1 MGTFLDKL
9 LELDKAA
16 TPAPWGVGQ
25 DAIYHSNGLHDEA
38 DGYAERWLASPM
50 ADGDENPRSETWDE
64 DTALIVALRNAA
76 ARIAAV
82 VEAADAILRRNT
94 CAVIDPSKCVDPAE
108 WIGVCVKEFDALS
121 AALTALDTEP

>member
-76 ARIAAV
+76 ARLAVV
-82 VEAADAILRRNT
+82 VEAAGLLPSEPYDPESVPYVYVRTADLAALR
-94 CAVIDPSKCVDPAE
+94 
-108 WIGVCVKEFDALS
+108 
-121 AALTALDTEP
+121 AALTALDTEPT